1 MILIFALG
9 SSEDQYSDLEWSDSL
24 VIRQIQIQ
32 EYILENLV
40 LKLKRQKLD
49 KHKLIGKD
57 CKLIYSYFRI
67 RMEILFRA

>member
-40 LKLKRQKLD
+40 LNLSAKYYINTNWSAKTVN
-49 KHKLIGKD
+49 
-57 CKLIYSYFRI
+57 
-67 RMEILFRA
+67 